1 MSMADQYR
9 EIFTDWDKEAFK
21 EMHHEDFMFIRETE
35 LVQRDEHV
43 ENLDRMVRESDY
55 ARNFLK
61 IAELIH
67 ENDYVSETRWREGN
81 EVVTSV
87 TLIKNGKVWR
97 MIVNRVTPE
106 EAA

>member
-1 MSMADQYR
+1 
-9 EIFTDWDKEAFK
+9 
-21 EMHHEDFMFIRETE
+21 MFIRETE

-106 EAA
+106 KAA